1 MPASHESPVPL
12 VPTAYEYSAGYIIF
26 RVENGERLYLVLH
39 YPGGH
44 FDFAKGHLE
53 EGESNQQAA
62 VRELTEETGIEKVS
76 TMDGFEQPIV
86 YSFRRKDSLIEK
98 KVTFFLGET
107 EDQKIKISHEHQ
119 GFLWLPY
126 AQALTKITFE
136 NARSVL
142 RAAEKFIID
151 QHKHEN

>member
-1 MPASHESPVPL
+1 M
-12 VPTAYEYSAGYIIF
+12 
-26 RVENGERLYLVLH
+26 
-39 YPGGH
+39 
-44 FDFAKGHLE
+44 
-53 EGESNQQAA
+53 
-62 VRELTEETGIEKVS
+62 RELTEETGIEKVI

-107 EDQKIKISHEHQ
+107 EEQKIKISHEHQ